1 MEKNKL
7 FTKVFIIGAGMT
19 FLASSVAG
27 LSGLIA
33 TSLNKPTT
41 GEKITQSQ
49 NAQLQTQ
56 ERGFLGVLQ
65 REPDNPTAL
74 RGISAVWVA
83 RIQAGDAQGVKTT
96 IDGLVKSN
104 PQNKRYKEFQAEI
117 DKIIASSKN
126 VGTLNSPTP
135 AQSAKPSK

>member
-1 MEKNKL
+1 MQKNKL
-7 FTKVFIIGAGMT
+7 TKVFIIGSGIA

-33 TSLNKPTT
+33 TSLNEPTA
-41 GEKITQSQ
+41 GEKISQSQ
-49 NAQLQTQ
+49 SAQLQAQ
-56 ERGFLGVLQ
+56 EKGFLGVLQ

-74 RGISAVWVA
+74 RGISAIWGA

-104 PQNKRYKEFQAEI
+104 PQNKRYKEFQVEI

-126 VGTLNSPTP
+126 VGTLNTTEPKQPT
-135 AQSAKPSK
+135 KPSK

>member
-1 MEKNKL
+1 MQKNNL
-7 FTKVFIIGAGMT
+7 TKVFIIGSGMA

-33 TSLNKPTT
+33 TSLNQPPAD
-41 GEKITQSQ
+41 EKITQSQ
-49 NAQLQTQ
+49 SAQLQAQ

-65 REPDNPTAL
+65 REPNNQTAL
-74 RGISAVWVA
+74 QGIKAIWNA

-126 VGTLNSPTP
+126 ADTQSSPTP